1 MFTFQNYNVFVCF
14 FIDERTRHY
23 TANVLK
29 HCLTAIQEW
38 WKAMNYDSPYIV
50 SSIHLCICLKEFDV
64 NDNIIIYLFI
74 SKLQSDDKKFSFH
87 YPLHR
92 YFSVF
97 LRQAVEYQ
105 GFALKE
111 GMCF

>member
-1 MFTFQNYNVFVCF
+1 MFFSWSIICSLFTFQNYNVFVCF

-64 NDNIIIYLFI
+64 NDNNDLSIYF
-74 SKLQSDDKKFSFH
+74 
-87 YPLHR
+87 
-92 YFSVF
+92 
-97 LRQAVEYQ
+97 
-105 GFALKE
+105 
-111 GMCF
+111 